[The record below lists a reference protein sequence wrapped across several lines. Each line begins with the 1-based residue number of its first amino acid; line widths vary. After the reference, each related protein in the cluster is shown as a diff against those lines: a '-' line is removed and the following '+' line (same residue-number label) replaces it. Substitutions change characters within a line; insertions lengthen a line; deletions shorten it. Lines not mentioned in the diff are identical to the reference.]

1 MLERVDL
8 VERLRA
14 SLRDALETRDMIA
27 ASALRSALAAI
38 ASAEAAPEVPGVRS
52 PGDSSHVAGATAGLR
67 SAEADRRALSEAE
80 IARIVRREAEERQI
94 AAAECERFGYIDR
107 ARRLRREAK
116 VLAAATDGAIG

>member
-8 VERLRA
+8 VEQLRA
-14 SLRDALETRDMIA
+14 SLRGALETRDMIA

-38 ASAEAAPEVPGVRS
+38 ASA
-52 PGDSSHVAGATAGLR
+52 D
-67 SAEADRRALSEAE
+67 ALSEAE
-80 IARIVRREAEERQI
+80 IARIVHREAEERQI